1 MMDDNHHLTEA
12 AEIMQLTQEAF
23 DLATA
28 ACHFDKQENYVG
40 AYDYYDKCI
49 LNIDEV
55 MSKLPRTSRQWM
67 ELMQIR
73 IRYDDRMEQIKE
85 MENVYNQKNSFFA
98 RGGNESSPSPAT
110 PNADGTMSSPTTTSS
125 KSWKSRAKYRLKQQ
139 YDEYNFT
146 EMDIEHE
153 YIFHEPP
160 PSQLEL
166 IYWQLKNIKR
176 TIETGGYLTKEIF
189 IPKNVWTQADVK
201 FSGVSNKMNAFEMIV
216 KLITT
221 YVDTLYL
228 YQDEDSLNLAS
239 DAFQLIVEDLIPLQN
254 QLSKSFSY
262 IKEIPTSPGK
272 GTEEDFLAFFL
283 QQSTGVGTG
292 EDIGGNTAGSTTP
305 PTTVTVNPVAIANNT
320 LPPNMNTTNTTI
332 QPGQV
337 TTNNSNTNTSISSN
351 NNNSSSSNNSSKSV
365 SLFSML
371 SNPLVLTIY
380 APFFSS
386 HFCIVFGGIV
396 VVLE

>member
-1 MMDDNHHLTEA
+1 MPHHLMIDENHQMTEA

-28 ACHFDKQENYVG
+28 ACHFDKQENYIG

-85 MENVYNQKNSFFA
+85 MENIYNQKNSFFA
-98 RGGNESSPSPAT
+98 RGGNDSSPSPTVT

-146 EMDIEHE
+146 EMDIEYE
-153 YIFHEPP
+153 YIFQDPP
-160 PSQLEL
+160 ASQLEL
-166 IYWQLKNIKR
+166 IYWQLKNIKK
-176 TIETGGYLTKEIF
+176 TIESGGYLTKEIF
-189 IPKNVWTQADVK
+189 IPKNVWTQSDVK
-201 FSGVSNKMNAFEMIV
+201 FSGVSNKMNAFETIV

-228 YQDEDSLNLAS
+228 YQDEDSLNLAA

-262 IKEIPTSPGK
+262 IKEIPTGK
-272 GTEEDFLAFFL
+272 GGEGGEDFLTFFL
-283 QQSTGVGTG
+283 QQSTGVGIG
-292 EDIGGNTAGSTTP
+292 EDTSGGNSAGSTTP
-305 PTTVTVNPVAIANNT
+305 PTTVIVNPVAIANNT
-320 LPPNMNTTNTTI
+320 LPPTMTTQPSGQPITLQTT
-332 QPGQV
+332 QPTGNSNSNSS
-337 TTNNSNTNTSISSN
+337 TSTSTNNNASSG
-351 NNNSSSSNNSSKSV
+351 NSSSKAVSILSV
-365 SLFSML
+365 LF
-371 SNPLVLTIY
+371 
-380 APFFSS
+380 
-386 HFCIVFGGIV
+386 G
-396 VVLE
+396 